1 MSDVSG
7 QSTRTGQLFINGKWV
22 DGRGDETITVI
33 NPATEAV
40 IGTVPQATV
49 ADVEDAVSAARSAF
63 DEGPWPQMPVRE
75 RAAVLRRMAEGFADR
90 RAELVDLSIA
100 EAGSTRALAE
110 FLQVG
115 TPIDHFFDLVDRILP
130 AFEFETALP
139 PVIGNGIGQGVVVRE
154 PFGVAA
160 LITPFNFPLFLNLC
174 KVAPAL
180 AAGCTVALTSAR
192 PTPRSRPSWSARSP
206 TPRACRRAC

>member
-63 DEGPWPQMPVRE
+63 DEGPWPQMSVRE

-100 EAGSTRALAE
+100 EAGSTRPLAE

-160 LITPFNFPLFLNLC
+160 LITPFNFPLS
-174 KVAPAL
+174 P
-180 AAGCTVALTSAR
+180 TSAR
-192 PTPRSRPSWSARSP
+192 SRRHWRPGARWYSSARLTSRSRPSWSARSP